1 MLPVVRSVCGAS
13 PFRPNPPPARGR
25 YVILSYRPRAAQGER
40 CRRGAG
46 RGRPPLCAGVNGAA
60 ARACLCAPACADMAA
75 PPRPAR
81 ACRRGPCVCPLQ
93 TLDLPGFSAV
103 QAPPAGLTS
112 GARWAT
118 MIDGSA
124 CPAPPA
130 AEIPAKK
137 GFLCLRSNA
146 SRRAGGMPRNL
157 HPHPSL
163 AVSHPAVLPHR
174 AKRLRLT
181 AWRFPQGAG
190 ISAGAC
196 SRCRKAG
203 VCAGRALLPG
213 RKELFPVLPPS
224 AVCRLIQRSRRRN
237 GGSHHETGSFV
248 G

>member
-1 MLPVVRSVCGAS
+1 M
-13 PFRPNPPPARGR
+13 PPGR
-25 YVILSYRPRAAQGER
+25 RA
-40 CRRGAG
+40 
-46 RGRPPLCAGVNGAA
+46 GRPPLCAGVNGAA
-60 ARACLCAPACADMAA
+60 ARPAARLHARHGCFA
-75 PPRPAR
+75 PAR
-81 ACRRGPCVCPLQ
+81 AACRRSPCICRFKRPICPR
-93 TLDLPGFSAV
+93 F
-103 QAPPAGLTS
+103 PPCRQRRRGGAGLTS

-118 MIDGSA
+118 MVNGSA
-124 CPAPPA
+124 CPAPRPR
-130 AEIPAKK
+130 KY
-137 GFLCLRSNA
+137 
-146 SRRAGGMPRNL
+146 RRRKDFYVYGQTHPGAPRMPRNL

-224 AVCRLIQRSRRRN
+224 AVCRLIPRSRRRN

>member
-1 MLPVVRSVCGAS
+1 M
-13 PFRPNPPPARGR
+13 PPGR
-25 YVILSYRPRAAQGER
+25 RA
-40 CRRGAG
+40 
-46 RGRPPLCAGVNGAA
+46 GRPPLCAGVNGAA
-60 ARACLCAPACADMAA
+60 ARACLCAPACAAWLLR
-75 PPRPAR
+75 PGPRGMPAR
-81 ACRRGPCVCPLQ
+81 SLRLPLQ
-93 TLDLPGFSAV
+93 ALDLPGFSAV

-124 CPAPPA
+124 CPAPRPR
-130 AEIPAKK
+130 KY
-137 GFLCLRSNA
+137 
-146 SRRAGGMPRNL
+146 RRRKDFYVYGQTHPGAPRMPRNL

>member
-1 MLPVVRSVCGAS
+1 M
-13 PFRPNPPPARGR
+13 PPGR
-25 YVILSYRPRAAQGER
+25 RA
-40 CRRGAG
+40 
-46 RGRPPLCAGVNGAA
+46 GRPPLCAGVNGAA
-60 ARACLCAPACADMAA
+60 ARACLCAPACAAWLLR
-75 PPRPAR
+75 PGPRGMPAR
-81 ACRRGPCVCPLQ
+81 SLRLPLQ
-93 TLDLPGFSAV
+93 TPDLPGFSAV

-118 MIDGSA
+118 MIDGFA
-124 CPAPPA
+124 CPAPRPR
-130 AEIPAKK
+130 KY
-137 GFLCLRSNA
+137 
-146 SRRAGGMPRNL
+146 RRRKDFYVYGQTHPGAPRMPRNL

-203 VCAGRALLPG
+203 VCAGRSLLPG

-224 AVCRLIQRSRRRN
+224 AVCRLIPRSRRRN

>member
-1 MLPVVRSVCGAS
+1 MLFYHTARARRKAKDAAGAPGGASAALRGRQWRGRARLPV
-13 PFRPNPPPARGR
+13 
-25 YVILSYRPRAAQGER
+25 
-40 CRRGAG
+40 
-46 RGRPPLCAGVNGAA
+46 
-60 ARACLCAPACADMAA
+60 RACLRGMAA

-81 ACRRGPCVCPLQ
+81 HAGEVPAFAASNARFARVFRRAG
-93 TLDLPGFSAV
+93 TAGA
-103 QAPPAGLTS
+103 AGAGLTS

-124 CPAPPA
+124 CPAPRPR
-130 AEIPAKK
+130 KY
-137 GFLCLRSNA
+137 
-146 SRRAGGMPRNL
+146 RRRKDFYVYGQTHPGAPRMPRNL

-203 VCAGRALLPG
+203 VCADRALLPG

>member
-1 MLPVVRSVCGAS
+1 M
-13 PFRPNPPPARGR
+13 PPGR
-25 YVILSYRPRAAQGER
+25 RA
-40 CRRGAG
+40 
-46 RGRPPLCAGVNGAA
+46 GRPPLCAGVNGAA
-60 ARACLCAPACADMAA
+60 ARPCLCAPACAAWLLR
-75 PPRPAR
+75 PGPRGMPAR
-81 ACRRGPCVCPLQ
+81 SLRLPLQ
-93 TLDLPGFSAV
+93 TPDLPAFSAV

-124 CPAPPA
+124 CPAPRPR
-130 AEIPAKK
+130 KY
-137 GFLCLRSNA
+137 
-146 SRRAGGMPRNL
+146 RRRKDFYVYGQTHPGAPRMPRNL

-203 VCAGRALLPG
+203 VCAGRSLLPG

-224 AVCRLIQRSRRRN
+224 AVCRLIPRSRRRN